1 MFGIGMTEMIVIFVI
16 ALVVL
21 GPKRLPELARSLG
34 RTLAEFRRA
43 ATDLRR
49 DFADVAEEARIEPP
63 RVAPPS
69 RGDVEPADAAGAG
82 APAQRGEAGPSPG
95 PDRG

>member
-1 MFGIGMTEMIVIFVI
+1 MFGIGMTEMVVIFVI

-49 DFADVAEEARIEPP
+49 DFADVADEVRIEPP
-63 RVAPPS
+63 RIPAAPEAEPEAKPEQP
-69 RGDVEPADAAGAG
+69 EPATAG
-82 APAQRGEAGPSPG
+82 GEARE

>member
-1 MFGIGMTEMIVIFVI
+1 MFGIGMTEMVVIFVI

-43 ATDLRR
+43 TTDLRR
-49 DFADVAEEARIEPP
+49 DFADVADEVRIEPP
-63 RVAPPS
+63 RIPPAPAAPGAEPE
-69 RGDVEPADAAGAG
+69 RPEPAAAEGAERE
-82 APAQRGEAGPSPG
+82 PERG
-95 PDRG
+95 

>member
-1 MFGIGMTEMIVIFVI
+1 MFGIGMTEMLVIFVI

-49 DFADVAEEARIEPP
+49 DFADVADEVRIEPP
-63 RVAPPS
+63 RIPP
-69 RGDVEPADAAGAG
+69 A
-82 APAQRGEAGPSPG
+82 APAQPAPEPKQAEAGPAAAEGEPREPG
-95 PDRG
+95 RG